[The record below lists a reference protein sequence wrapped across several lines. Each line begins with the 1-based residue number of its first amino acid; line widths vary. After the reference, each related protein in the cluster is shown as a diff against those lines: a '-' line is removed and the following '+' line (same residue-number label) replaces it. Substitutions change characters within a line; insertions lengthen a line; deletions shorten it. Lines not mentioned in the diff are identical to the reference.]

1 VTVPSPPE
9 RTRLGALAPFAHRVF
24 LVLFVAQLVSNV
36 GTWMQSVGAVW
47 LMGDVGGSPLLIASV
62 QTASTLPVFVVGIF
76 AGSLADIVDRR
87 CLLLVTQT
95 WMLLA
100 AGLLAAL
107 TAAGATRPWSLL
119 GCTFALGL
127 GAALNAPAWQAIQ
140 PSLVPAEEFPQAVTL
155 GSASVNIGR
164 AIGPAIG
171 GVIVAASGPAA
182 VFAVNAA
189 SFVAVLVALAS
200 WHAAP
205 AVPTSRERLWRAIRA
220 GFRYSRHACRFRST
234 LARTVLYLVPA
245 SAVMAML
252 PLVVRNRLYLGSG
265 SYGALLAVFGLGA
278 VAATLVLPALRE
290 RLSADRI
297 LELASL
303 AIAATLAT
311 MALSDQSVIIG
322 AALLVG
328 GLGWLAAL
336 TTFNV
341 TTQRSVPDWVRARGL
356 GLYLFAMQ
364 GSIAAGSTAWGATA
378 SSVGVKPALLIA
390 GAALVVCAAVGRLLP
405 LDAGPELALAVVSDV
420 WPEPATLLGT
430 DRGPTMVSVAYR
442 VHPDQ
447 VDAFITAMH
456 RLERARRRTG
466 ANRWT
471 LWRDPAHP
479 DRFTEQWEVNSWTEH
494 LRQHERVTETDHE
507 IQTAVRDLLAEPAE
521 VRHFV
526 AEP

>member
-1 VTVPSPPE
+1 
-9 RTRLGALAPFAHRVF
+9 
-24 LVLFVAQLVSNV
+24 VLFVAQLVSNI

-47 LMGDVGGSPLLIASV
+47 LMGDLGGSPLLIASV

-76 AGSLADIVDRR
+76 AGSLADIFDRR
-87 CLLLVTQT
+87 RLLLVTQT

-100 AGLLAAL
+100 AGVLAAL
-107 TAAGATRPWSLL
+107 TAAGATRPLSLL

-127 GAALNAPAWQAIQ
+127 GAALNGPAWQAIQ
-140 PSLVPAEEFPQAVTL
+140 PSLVPAEEFPQAVTW

-164 AIGPAIG
+164 AVGPAIG
-171 GVIVAASGPAA
+171 GVIVATSGPAA

-200 WHAAP
+200 WHAAL
-205 AVPTSRERLWRAIRA
+205 AAPTSRERLWRAIRA
-220 GFRYSRHACRFRST
+220 GFRYSRHAHRFRSA
-234 LARTVLYLVPA
+234 LARAVLYLLPA

-252 PLVVRNRLYLGSG
+252 PLVVRNRLHLGSG

-278 VAATLVLPALRE
+278 VSATLVLPALRE
-290 RLSADRI
+290 RLSTDRI
-297 LELASL
+297 VELASL
-303 AIAATLAT
+303 AIAATLAA
-311 MALSDQSVIIG
+311 MALSDQPVIIG

-356 GLYLFAMQ
+356 GLYMFAMQ

-378 SSVGVKPALLIA
+378 SSVGVTPTLLIA
-390 GAALVVCAAVGRLLP
+390 GAGLVVGAAVGRLLP
-405 LDAGPELALAVVSDV
+405 LDTGPELALAVVSDV

-430 DRGPTMVSVAYR
+430 DRGPTMVSITYR

-479 DRFTEQWEVNSWTEH
+479 DQFTEQWEVDSWTEH
-494 LRQHERVTETDHE
+494 LRQHQRVTETDHQ
-507 IQTAVRDLLAEPAE
+507 IQTAVNNLLTEPAE